1 METTIGAIALCEEY
15 RFIDFMFEKDY
26 VKISM
31 LVVNS
36 EIY

>member
-1 METTIGAIALCEEY
+1 METTIGAIVLCEGY
-15 RFIDFMFEKDY
+15 RCIDFMFEKDY

-31 LVVNS
+31 LVVNN

>member
-1 METTIGAIALCEEY
+1 METTIGAIVLCEEY

-26 VKISM
+26 VTISM
-31 LVVNS
+31 LVANS